1 MIVGYGPA
9 GPAFPPEDTMATATA
24 TRADRDAQ
32 LALFIELAAAKLGVD
47 YNSEPELLKIV
58 KRKPANQIAS
68 NIARLRE
75 MADHT
80 ATPAVAEV
88 MTNAELA
95 VALGEAKPAKGGS
108 GNGARRQ
115 AAPAAK
121 VSPKMLNYA
130 AALLREVWAAD
141 PASGEELVADLVRY
155 EAAHISRMI
164 DNLLTLIPITE
175 GQVRFAKSLF
185 AQKFGDNG
193 AAEFAASLDTM
204 TKQDAKRM
212 LDTMQTLPDYVAPA
226 APAAADER
234 PARKNGPEIEADGMY
249 RNPETGD
256 IYKVQVAVHGSGK
269 LYAKVLVK
277 LDEPT
282 IKRNK
287 EMHYEFVMARG
298 AVMTLKPEWKMT
310 REDAA
315 EFGHLY
321 GCCCRCGAV
330 LTDEASIERGIGP
343 VCADKF

>member
-24 TRADRDAQ
+24 TRAERDAQ

-47 YNSEPELLKIV
+47 YNNEPELLKIV
-58 KRKPANQIAS
+58 KRKPASQIAS

-80 ATPAVAEV
+80 ATPAVAEI
-88 MTNAELA
+88 MTSAELA

-121 VSPKMLNYA
+121 VSPKMLGYA
-130 AALLREVWAAD
+130 ASLLREVWADD

-185 AQKFGDNG
+185 AQKFGNNG
-193 AAEFAASLDTM
+193 AAEFAASLETM

-226 APAAADER
+226 AAADER

-277 LDEPT
+277 LDEP
-282 IKRNK
+282 KLVRGK
-287 EMHYEFVMARG
+287 EANYEFVMARG
-298 AVMTLKPEWKMT
+298 AVMTLKPEWRLT
-310 REDAA
+310 REDAK
-315 EFGHLY
+315 EFGDLY
-321 GCCCRCGAV
+321 GCCVRCGLV
-330 LTDEASIERGIGP
+330 LTDDDSIARGMGETCAS
-343 VCADKF
+343 KF